1 LIRISIIVIT
11 SLFFSAY
18 SQNDSSYIFILGN
31 TQDAGV
37 PHIGCEQE
45 FCKKNHN
52 SNKNYF
58 ATSIAVVDPKLSQF
72 TLFEASPDI
81 TSQLNYISTSLFK
94 RFILPNNIYITHA
107 HIGHYTGLMYLG
119 RESLGAKGVNVRVLP
134 KMSDFLQN
142 NGPWDQLINLNN
154 IDIEDISFNKPTSIF
169 KNIEIIP
176 LEVPHRD
183 EYSETAGYII
193 KGGNKTALF
202 IPDIDK
208 WDKWD
213 KDINEMVKKYD
224 YLLLDATFYDEKEI
238 NRDINEIPHPLVKE
252 TLSLFKNMSLKDRS
266 KIYFIHMNH
275 TNMMLDPNSKLSRLV
290 LSKGFNIARLGQ
302 KLYL

>member
-1 LIRISIIVIT
+1 MIRISVILL
-11 SLFFSAY
+11 SLCFSAF

-45 FCKKNHN
+45 FCKQNHN
-52 SNKNYF
+52 SNENYF
-58 ATSIAVVDPKLSQF
+58 ATSIAVVDSESTQF
-72 TLFEASPDI
+72 TLFEATPDI
-81 TSQLNYISTSLFK
+81 TYQLNYISTSLFK

-119 RESLGAKGVNVRVLP
+119 RESLGASGVNVRVLP
-134 KMSDFLQN
+134 KMTDFLKN
-142 NGPWDQLINLNN
+142 NGPWNQLIKLKNIDLEEIEFDKISSIFNN
-154 IDIEDISFNKPTSIF
+154 IKIVPFQ
-169 KNIEIIP
+169 
-176 LEVPHRD
+176 VPHRD

-193 KGGNKTALF
+193 KGKNKTALF

-208 WDKWD
+208 WERWE

-238 NRDINEIPHPLVKE
+238 NRDINEIPHPVVKE
-252 TLSLFKNMSLKDRS
+252 TLDLFKNISLKDKR

-275 TNMMLDPNSKLSRLV
+275 TNMMLDPDSELSRLV
-290 LSKGFNIARLGQ
+290 LTKGFNIARIGQ

>member
-1 LIRISIIVIT
+1 
-11 SLFFSAY
+11 
-18 SQNDSSYIFILGN
+18 LGN
-31 TQDAGV
+31 TQDAGA

-52 SNKNYF
+52 SNKKYF

-142 NGPWDQLINLNN
+142 NGPWDQLIKLNN
-154 IDIEDISFNKPTSIF
+154 IDVEDISFNKPTSIF

-176 LEVPHRD
+176 LKVPHRD

-208 WDKWD
+208 WDMWD

>member
-1 LIRISIIVIT
+1 LIRISVILL
-11 SLFFSAY
+11 SLCFSAF

-45 FCKKNHN
+45 FCKQNHN
-52 SNKNYF
+52 SNENYF
-58 ATSIAVVDPKLSQF
+58 ATSIAVVDSESTQF
-72 TLFEASPDI
+72 TLFEATPDI
-81 TSQLNYISTSLFK
+81 TYQLNYISTSLFK

-119 RESLGAKGVNVRVLP
+119 RESLGASGVNVRVLP
-134 KMSDFLQN
+134 KMTDFLKN
-142 NGPWDQLINLNN
+142 NGPWNQLIKLKNIDLEEIEFDKISSIFNN
-154 IDIEDISFNKPTSIF
+154 IKIVPFQ
-169 KNIEIIP
+169 
-176 LEVPHRD
+176 VPHRD

-193 KGGNKTALF
+193 KGKNKTALF

-208 WDKWD
+208 WERWE

-238 NRDINEIPHPLVKE
+238 NRDINEIPHPVVKE
-252 TLSLFKNMSLKDRS
+252 TLDLFKNISLKDKR

-275 TNMMLDPNSKLSRLV
+275 TNMMLDPDSELSRLV
-290 LSKGFNIARLGQ
+290 LTKGFNIARIGQ

>member
-1 LIRISIIVIT
+1 MIRISIIVIT
-11 SLFFSAY
+11 SLCFSAY

-45 FCKKNHN
+45 FCKKNRN
-52 SNKNYF
+52 SNKNFF

-142 NGPWDQLINLNN
+142 NGPWDQLIKLNN
-154 IDIEDISFNKPTSIF
+154 IDLEDISFNKPTSIF

-176 LEVPHRD
+176 FEVPHRD

>member
-1 LIRISIIVIT
+1 MIRISIILI
-11 SLFFSAY
+11 SLCFSAY

-45 FCKKNHN
+45 FCRKNHN
-52 SNKNYF
+52 SNENYF
-58 ATSIAVVDPKLSQF
+58 ATSIAVVDSESTQF

-81 TSQLNYISTSLFK
+81 TYQLNYISNTIFK

-119 RESLGAKGVNVRVLP
+119 RESLGAKGINVRVLP
-134 KMSDFLQN
+134 KMSDFLKN
-142 NGPWDQLINLNN
+142 NGPWDQLIKLNN
-154 IDIEDISFNKPTSIF
+154 IDIEDIAFDKTSSIF
-169 KNIEIIP
+169 NNIEITP
-176 LEVPHRD
+176 LQVPHRD

-193 KGGNKTALF
+193 KGRNKTALF

-208 WDKWD
+208 WERWN

-252 TLSLFKNMSLKDRS
+252 TLGLFKNMSLKDKS

-275 TNMMLDPNSKLSRLV
+275 TNMMLDPNSELSRLI
-290 LSKGFNIARLGQ
+290 LNKGFNIARIGQ

>member
-1 LIRISIIVIT
+1 LIRIYVILL
-11 SLFFSAY
+11 SLSFSAF

-45 FCKKNHN
+45 FCKNNYN
-52 SNKNYF
+52 SNQHYF
-58 ATSIAVVDPKLSQF
+58 ATSIAVVDPKSSQY

-81 TSQLNYISTSLFK
+81 TSQLNYISNLLFK

-119 RESLGAKGVNVRVLP
+119 RESLGASGVNVRVLP
-134 KMSDFLQN
+134 KMSDFLKN
-142 NGPWDQLINLNN
+142 NGPWNQLIKLNN
-154 IDIEDISFNKPTSIF
+154 IDLEEIEFDKISSIF
-169 KNIEIIP
+169 NNIEIIP
-176 LEVPHRD
+176 VQVPHRD

-193 KGGNKTALF
+193 KGKNKTALF

-208 WDKWD
+208 WERWN

-252 TLSLFKNMSLKDRS
+252 SLDLFKNMSLNDKS
-266 KIYFIHMNH
+266 KYISFI
-275 TNMMLDPNSKLSRLV
+275 
-290 LSKGFNIARLGQ
+290 
-302 KLYL
+302 

>member
-1 LIRISIIVIT
+1 MIRASFILL
-11 SLFFSAY
+11 SLSFSAF
-18 SQNDSSYIFILGN
+18 SQTDSSYIFILGN

-45 FCKKNHN
+45 FCKN
-52 SNKNYF
+52 SYNSKESYF
-58 ATSIAVVDPKLSQF
+58 ATSIAVVDPNSEQY

-81 TSQLNYISTSLFK
+81 TAQLNYISNSLFE
-94 RFILPNNIYITHA
+94 RFILPTNIYITHA

-119 RESLGAKGVNVRVLP
+119 RESLGANEVSVRVLP
-134 KMSDFLQN
+134 KMSDFLKN
-142 NGPWDQLINLNN
+142 NGPWEQLVKLNN
-154 IDIEDISFNKPTSIF
+154 IDLEEIYFDKTSSIF
-169 KNIEIIP
+169 NNIEIIP
-176 LEVPHRD
+176 LQVPHRD

-193 KGGNKTALF
+193 KGRHKTALF

-208 WDKWD
+208 WERWD
-213 KDINEMVKKYD
+213 KDINDMVKKYD
-224 YLLLDATFYDEKEI
+224 YLLLDATFYEEKEI

-252 TLSLFKNMSLKDRS
+252 TLNLFKNISSKDKN

-275 TNMMLDPNSKLSRLV
+275 TNMMLDPDSELSRLV
-290 LSKGFNIARLGQ
+290 LSKGFNIARIGQ